1 MQAMFVRHLSAATL
15 VFKRIWSL
23 TPSQEGLEAVFG
35 TMLLQPLLLNP
46 RRSFQSRMA
55 EKGYQDNGPSPQMFR
70 TLATLSNCQ

>member
-23 TPSQEGLEAVFG
+23 TPSQEGLEAIFG
-35 TMLLQPLLLNP
+35 TMLLLNP